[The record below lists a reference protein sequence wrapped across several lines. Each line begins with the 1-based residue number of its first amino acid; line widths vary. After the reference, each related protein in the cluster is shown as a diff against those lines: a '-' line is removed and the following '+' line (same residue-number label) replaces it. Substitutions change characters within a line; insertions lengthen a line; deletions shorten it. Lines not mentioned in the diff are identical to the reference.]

1 MPRIVRGNDHA
12 LVQAGELTRATLALA
27 RQDGRVV
34 TDHRTSWVREL
45 PLLGRSFF
53 VKVYEYPT
61 WGSRLR
67 DFARRTGPWARSRAA
82 AEFDALAWMRQHEL
96 PAAEPVLAAESRRGG
111 FLTRATL
118 VTAAFAGEPV
128 GDWLARIGP
137 DERTALARAIGD
149 LVGRLHRL
157 GFRDRNLD
165 LRNLLAQRDDGGA
178 WTVAKIDSPRHRL
191 CAPGR
196 EDDRLAAAD
205 WARLLPQ
212 LAPHG
217 LADTARAAASGAGR
231 PA

>member
-1 MPRIVRGNDHA
+1 LPRIVRGRDHA
-12 LVQAGELTRATLALA
+12 LVLDGQLPPTALALTR
-27 RQDGRVV
+27 QGGRIV

-45 PLLGRSFF
+45 RLQGRSFF
-53 VKVYEYPT
+53 VKVYEYLT
-61 WGSRLR
+61 WGDRLR
-67 DFARRTGPWARSRAA
+67 NFARRTGPFARSRAA
-82 AEFDALAWMRQHEL
+82 AEFDALAWMRRHGL
-96 PAAEPVLAAESRRGG
+96 PTAEPILAAESRRGG
-111 FLTRATL
+111 FLVRATL
-118 VTAAFAGEPV
+118 VTAAFGEPV
-128 GDWLARIGP
+128 GDWLGRIGP
-137 DERTALARAIGD
+137 DERTALAQAIGG
-149 LVGRLHRL
+149 LVGQLHRL

-165 LRNLLAQRDDGGA
+165 LRNLLAQRDDSGA

-196 EDDRLAAAD
+196 DGDRLAAAD